1 MSIIPKIRVGL
12 DNKKREK
19 ISLNFDNSTTAN
31 IGSIQ
36 PTMCR
41 ELIPDS
47 KVSVKVSSLVR
58 LASMSVPTFG
68 RMSLRHYHTF
78 VPIKDLWQPFESM
91 LAGQHYKGSATSPFV
106 PTRVPTFDIGYVVSY
121 MISNYADVSIAPADN
136 LDKPYTI
143 TSNNVDYAGV
153 AYSYGEDTPYATYQD
168 AVRAAQA
175 ADLARIQTVWD
186 EIRGAAGTS
195 KAGWF
200 GNYDEGLFPYN
211 NTVGSLNSDD
221 KGVLCLGSMYAALT
235 SGASTNYQTQSL
247 IINYSG
253 VSNGNVTIGDKGV
266 ITPEGADFITKTKT
280 VGAGVQARQYYLLF
294 KLKAPLK
301 RLRTIFIG
309 LGYQFT
315 PYNHEQQSILK
326 LFAYYKAWFTLFSPV
341 RQKSFVDT
349 NCYKLIKK
357 VSDSD
362 GISSA
367 LDFSTKYGWNFIFDL
382 MNECYYYLPMDYFS
396 MATLQPEQSNQDVN
410 ISLAAVQGTSNT
422 TAIISS
428 LGNQSTT
435 SSIPAVSNASP
446 IYPIIQR
453 LASRLLTFANKNTVV
468 GRNIRE
474 YLKVHYG
481 IDDATS
487 IDTEG
492 VYRVGSSRTNI
503 QISDVMSTAETNEGA
518 LGEYAGRGIGYGD
531 SETFDFTCDD
541 FGYFITLTA
550 VVPESGY
557 YQGYLRENRHIGRFD
572 FFNSAFDA
580 LGYQV
585 LERGEVMDDYNCDD
599 GTDSASTRWIP
610 MDINGISAT
619 KTYNRTAAFGL
630 IPRYSEYKVGRNIC
644 NGDISLV
651 GLRNSMA
658 AYSLDRRIAGG
669 QYANLSI
676 NSDGEVNRVITK
688 PSFVPS
694 VVYDAFRRIDPT
706 DHLGQYNRIFNY
718 TENDLDHFIVHNIFN
733 VDLYAPMK
741 SLATSFD
748 TIGEDENSMEVT
760 HS

>member
-91 LAGQHYKGSATSPFV
+91 LAGQHYYKSNNNVFV
-106 PTRVPTFDIGYVVSY
+106 PTRVPTFDAGVVIANI
-121 MISNYADVSIAPADN
+121 ISNYSNISIAPAN
-136 LDKPYTI
+136 ALDKPYTI

-153 AYSYGEDTPYATYQD
+153 AYSYGEDSPYATYQD

-175 ADLARIQTVWD
+175 ADLARIQTAID
-186 EIRGAAGTS
+186 NILSNSTS
-195 KAGWF
+195 WF
-200 GNYDEGLFPYN
+200 GTYNEGLFDKDQTP
-211 NTVGSLNSDD
+211 GSMLPDD
-221 KGVLCLGSMYAALT
+221 KGVFFFGDF
-235 SGASTNYQTQSL
+235 SGAITGNHSTPSSSKVLKIAYQ
-247 IINYSG
+247 G
-253 VSNGNVTIGDKGV
+253 VSDGNTTITNAGV
-266 ITPEGADFITKTKT
+266 ITPEGADFITKTNNSNNST
-280 VGAGVQARQYYLLF
+280 QYYLLF
-294 KLKAPLK
+294 KLKAPAK
-301 RLRTIFIG
+301 RIRTIFIG

-315 PYNHEQQSILK
+315 PYNREQQTLLK
-326 LFAYYKAWFTLFSPV
+326 LLAYYKAWFTLFSPI

-349 NCYKLIKK
+349 NCYKIIKK
-357 VSDSD
+357 ISDQD
-362 GISSA
+362 GLSSG
-367 LDFSTKYGWNFIFDL
+367 FGSSGTFESVYGMSFIWDL
-382 MNECYYYLPMDYFS
+382 MNDCYYYLPMDYFS
-396 MATLQPEQSNQDVN
+396 MATLQPEQSNQSVN
-410 ISLAAVQGTSNT
+410 VSLDAVQGVSGT
-422 TAIISS
+422 TATIST
-428 LGNQSTT
+428 LANQSTT
-435 SSIPAVSNASP
+435 NGTPAVSNSSP
-446 IYPIIQR
+446 IYPIVQR

-492 VYRVGSSRTNI
+492 VYRIGSSRTNI

-599 GTDSASTRWIP
+599 GNKSGSRWIP
-610 MDINGISAT
+610 MGAQALSSLPASVKYD
-619 KTYNRTAAFGL
+619 RTAAFGL

-644 NGDISLV
+644 NGDISLI

-676 NSDGEVNRVITK
+676 NSDGEVNRVISK

-718 TENDLDHFIVHNIFN
+718 TENDLDHFIVHSIFN

-748 TIGEDENSMEVT
+748 TIGEDENTMEVT